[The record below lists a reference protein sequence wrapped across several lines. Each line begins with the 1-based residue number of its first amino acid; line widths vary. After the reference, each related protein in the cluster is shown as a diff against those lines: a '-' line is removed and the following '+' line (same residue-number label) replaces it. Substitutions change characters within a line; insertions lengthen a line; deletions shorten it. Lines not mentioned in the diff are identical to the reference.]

1 MNAIGT
7 ANTAFPK
14 VVRGKIPI
22 SQQIQKLGLA
32 RIGKMRTP
40 ICMLMLLVLSHIV
53 RGSRREREQQMKKT
67 YIILM
72 DKSKMPASFGDDHF
86 QWLTAAD
93 AELLEQQFGIV
104 SVMPE
109 LIYEL
114 HTTRTPQ
121 FLGMLSKNEA
131 VFPASEKLSKV
142 VIGVVDSSAWP
153 RSKATM
159 TKDLGQCQEAGEGS
173 VRKERTS
180 TPQAATENSLVR
192 AGSAVP
198 GGSLYGYASGTA
210 RGMATQARVA
220 TYKVCWS
227 GWCFSSDIL
236 ATMDKAVEDG
246 VHMLSVSI
254 GRSQYEGFYTDI
266 IAIGA
271 FSAMAKG
278 VFGGTYSR
286 ADKSMVVKKAGGM
299 GMILADIE
307 GYGEELVVDS
317 YVLPVVVVGQNAELG
332 VEPSPVVATFSSRGP
347 NPVAGTVLKPDL
359 IAPGVNIL
367 AGWTGA
373 LGPARRAEDTRRVSF
388 NIFSGTSMS
397 CPHVSGLAALLKAA
411 HPKWSPA
418 AITSALMTTSY
429 ATYKNGAPIKDVATG
444 KPATPFDYGAG
455 HVDPMAALD
464 PGLFYDLG
472 VEDYLSFLC
481 AYHYTTRDIKILT
494 HIDFTCDSSKNYS
507 AGDLNYPS
515 FAASLYTN
523 SGNGGAGTEKYTR
536 TLNNVGTP
544 GTYKVSVSTPSPAVK
559 ILVEPKS
566 LSFTRAYE
574 KKT

>member
-1 MNAIGT
+1 M
-7 ANTAFPK
+7 
-14 VVRGKIPI
+14 
-22 SQQIQKLGLA
+22 
-32 RIGKMRTP
+32 
-40 ICMLMLLVLSHIV
+40 
-53 RGSRREREQQMKKT
+53 
-67 YIILM
+67 
-72 DKSKMPASFGDDHF
+72 
-86 QWLTAAD
+86 
-93 AELLEQQFGIV
+93 
-104 SVMPE
+104 
-109 LIYEL
+109 
-114 HTTRTPQ
+114 
-121 FLGMLSKNEA
+121 
-131 VFPASEKLSKV
+131 
-142 VIGVVDSSAWP
+142 
-153 RSKATM
+153 M

-192 AGSAVP
+192 AGYAVP
-198 GGSLYGYASGTA
+198 GASLYGYASGTA
-210 RGMATQARVA
+210 RGMATQARLA
-220 TYKVCWS
+220 IYK
-227 GWCFSSDIL
+227 
-236 ATMDKAVEDG
+236 
-246 VHMLSVSI
+246 
-254 GRSQYEGFYTDI
+254 YEGFYTDI

-278 VFGGTYSR
+278 VFVSCSAGNQEHPFTAEHPYLVDCIRLFMLEMQRGTYSR
-286 ADKSMVVKKAGGM
+286 VDKSMVVKKAGGM

-347 NPVAGTVLKPDL
+347 NPVALTVLKPDL

-373 LGPARRAEDTRRVSF
+373 LGPARRAEDTSRVSF

-418 AITSALMTTSY
+418 AIKSALMTTSY
-429 ATYKNGAPIKDVATG
+429 AMYKNGAPIKDVATG

-481 AYHYTTRDIKILT
+481 AYHYTTRDIKVLT

-515 FAASLYTN
+515 FVASLYTT

>member
-198 GGSLYGYASGTA
+198 GGSLYGYGSGTA

-271 FSAMAKG
+271 FSAMAKSYCDFPAYVNLG
-278 VFGGTYSR
+278 NGKKNTEEHPFTAEHPYLVDCIRLFMLEMQGGTYSR

-317 YVLPVVVVGQNAELG
+317 YVVVVGQNAELG

-397 CPHVSGLAALLKAA
+397 CQHVSGLAALLKAA

-429 ATYKNGAPIKDVATG
+429 AAYKNGAPIKDVATG
-444 KPATPFDYGAG
+444 KPATPFDYA
-455 HVDPMAALD
+455 
-464 PGLFYDLG
+464 
-472 VEDYLSFLC
+472 
-481 AYHYTTRDIKILT
+481 
-494 HIDFTCDSSKNYS
+494 SSVPIIIQQEISRYS
-507 AGDLNYPS
+507 P
-515 FAASLYTN
+515 T
-523 SGNGGAGTEKYTR
+523 
-536 TLNNVGTP
+536 
-544 GTYKVSVSTPSPAVK
+544 
-559 ILVEPKS
+559 
-566 LSFTRAYE
+566 
-574 KKT
+574 

>member
-1 MNAIGT
+1 
-7 ANTAFPK
+7 
-14 VVRGKIPI
+14 
-22 SQQIQKLGLA
+22 
-32 RIGKMRTP
+32 
-40 ICMLMLLVLSHIV
+40 
-53 RGSRREREQQMKKT
+53 
-67 YIILM
+67 
-72 DKSKMPASFGDDHF
+72 
-86 QWLTAAD
+86 
-93 AELLEQQFGIV
+93 
-104 SVMPE
+104 MPE

-192 AGSAVP
+192 VDSRSPRDVNGHGTQASTIAAGSAVP

-220 TYKVCWS
+220 TYK
-227 GWCFSSDIL
+227 
-236 ATMDKAVEDG
+236 
-246 VHMLSVSI
+246 
-254 GRSQYEGFYTDI
+254 YEGFYTDI

-278 VFGGTYSR
+278 VFVSCSAGNQEHPFTAEHPYLVDCIRLFMLEMQGGTYSR

-317 YVLPVVVVGQNAELG
+317 YVVVVGQNAELG